1 MELKT
6 VTLEDRVEQAKRDK
20 ELLNQL
26 ISQFKPFIASVIQKR
41 IGKYL
46 RYGSDDELSIGLLAF
61 DEAIR
66 SFDKDKGKFLSF
78 ARIVII
84 NRLIDYY
91 RKRSK
96 EKTVAL
102 QFDPETEDPI
112 NELIDKKAMENY
124 SYEVEEESRK
134 TEIIEYSAVLKQWDI
149 NFENLVKVSPK
160 HKDLR
165 DEYIKI
171 AKLITERQDLLSD
184 LKRTQRLPVKELEKI
199 IPIHRKKIERGRIY
213 IIAVIIAI
221 INKFSFIEV

>member
-6 VTLEDRVEQAKRDK
+6 ATLEDRVEQAKKDK

-61 DEAIR
+61 NEAIR
-66 SFDKDKGKFLSF
+66 SFDKGKGKFLSF

-91 RKRSK
+91 RKSSK
-96 EKTVAL
+96 EKTITL
-102 QFDPETEDPI
+102 NFDPETEDPI
-112 NELIDKKAMENY
+112 NEFIDKKAMENY
-124 SYEVEEESRK
+124 SYGVEEESRK
-134 TEIIEYSAVLKQWDI
+134 TEIIEYSAVLKHWDI
-149 NFENLVKVSPK
+149 SFENLVKVSPK
-160 HKDLR
+160 HNVLR

-213 IIAVIIAI
+213 IIAVVIAI

>member
-6 VTLEDRVEQAKRDK
+6 ATLEDRVEQAKKDK
-20 ELLNQL
+20 EILNQL

-61 DEAIR
+61 NEAIR
-66 SFDKDKGKFLSF
+66 SFDKGKGKFLSF

-91 RKRSK
+91 RKSSK
-96 EKTVAL
+96 EKTITL
-102 QFDPETEDPI
+102 NFDPETEDPI
-112 NELIDKKAMENY
+112 NEFIDKKAMENY

-134 TEIIEYSAVLKQWDI
+134 TEIIEYSTVLKHWDI
-149 NFENLVKVSPK
+149 SFENLVKVSPK
-160 HKDLR
+160 HNDLR

-213 IIAVIIAI
+213 IIAVVIAI